1 MQHAKFIL
9 LLFTISFFVSCGKTN
24 QKNTRQIQSMGVV
37 ANKPYF
43 ILFSD
48 VHLNSLRTDSDYG
61 FDTGTKLFDA
71 AMQSIYDLM
80 VSSNPPQFVL
90 FTGDLPA
97 HLSIT
102 SNICAHTKP
111 INAGGLVQHER
122 NDSIVLNTFYSKFKS
137 TGIPFLYLPGN
148 NDGLNGD
155 YYPFTGPGK
164 KNPLGLLPNNSV
176 SYPTLNLDMDTTK
189 SSFIVNIDNIDQ
201 GYYSVEIG
209 GGLIII
215 ALNSIMFC
223 PDYQLADNLTKEL
236 NRKEQMDW
244 LSAQL
249 KNARTDNK
257 KVIIGMHIP
266 PGIDAHSSSAMWDS
280 STQNWETVFLG
291 IVQEYQQEITN
302 LFYSHTHMDEFRRL
316 YDTLGTKVTEIAYS
330 SPGISPVHC
339 NNPGYKVVYYDATN
353 YVVEDMITHY
363 TIPDTN
369 MWLDSTYSW
378 KSEFN
383 ISATQTLQ
391 TILQNSNL
399 NNLLPP
405 AEKIYTVFN
414 NQGSDKIRKGIEV
427 K

>member
-1 MQHAKFIL
+1 
-9 LLFTISFFVSCGKTN
+9 
-24 QKNTRQIQSMGVV
+24 
-37 ANKPYF
+37 
-43 ILFSD
+43 
-48 VHLNSLRTDSDYG
+48 
-61 FDTGTKLFDA
+61 
-71 AMQSIYDLM
+71 
-80 VSSNPPQFVL
+80 
-90 FTGDLPA
+90 
-97 HLSIT
+97 
-102 SNICAHTKP
+102 
-111 INAGGLVQHER
+111 
-122 NDSIVLNTFYSKFKS
+122 
-137 TGIPFLYLPGN
+137 
-148 NDGLNGD
+148 
-155 YYPFTGPGK
+155 
-164 KNPLGLLPNNSV
+164 
-176 SYPTLNLDMDTTK
+176 
-189 SSFIVNIDNIDQ
+189 
-201 GYYSVEIG
+201 
-209 GGLIII
+209 
-215 ALNSIMFC
+215 
-223 PDYQLADNLTKEL
+223 
-236 NRKEQMDW
+236 
-244 LSAQL
+244 
-249 KNARTDNK
+249 
-257 KVIIGMHIP
+257 MHIP